1 MTSKPKKAR
10 SNPEAK
16 SVPALL
22 AENRA
27 FRQKLRQREAFDAL
41 QKKKE
46 ESARSGR
53 ALFKNLLQ
61 SSPVVF
67 YAREPF
73 GDFGFTYISEN
84 VRQQLGVPATQFMRT
99 PKFWESRIHFEEA
112 GRTHRVL
119 AELPAQ
125 AQGRLSLE
133 YRFLHADG
141 RYHWLKDDLRLIRNA
156 EGLPLEIEGHWLD
169 VTDRRRLEESLSDEA
184 ARYHKLAETVGEIV
198 WTRDAEGHTIAI
210 SPNAREIL
218 GFEPGELLNMRRRLW
233 WKRIQ
238 PEDAVRVRAAFQG
251 LILDGRPYTVDY
263 RIKRSDESWL
273 EVREKGIVRRK
284 NDGLVL
290 ADGTV
295 VELIRDRESAIA
307 DFIDERRRLEGLLQR
322 SEERFRLLVDNMPS
336 GVAVYEPRDD
346 GRDFI
351 IKDFNRAAERI
362 DGAAREDILNRS
374 VLQVFPGVVPLGL
387 LDVFQRVWK
396 TGRPEHH
403 PASLYRD
410 ERVVSWRD
418 NFVYKLPTG
427 EIVAIYDDVT
437 ERKMAE
443 AALLESYRKNQKAL
457 AATVE
462 SMAEIGEQRDPFTA
476 EHQKRAAGLAR
487 AIAGELGLPR
497 DKVEEI
503 HIGGRLHDIG
513 MISLPLEIL
522 SKPGKVTDVEFE
534 RLKMHT
540 KLGADIVRKADFSP
554 AIVNMVLHHHERL
567 DGTGYPDGLK
577 RGEIGLE
584 AMCLAVADV
593 VEAMSS
599 DRPHRP
605 AAGID
610 KALEEIERN
619 KGVLYDERVA
629 DTCLTI
635 FREKGFKLG

>member
-1 MTSKPKKAR
+1 
-10 SNPEAK
+10 
-16 SVPALL
+16 
-22 AENRA
+22 
-27 FRQKLRQREAFDAL
+27 
-41 QKKKE
+41 
-46 ESARSGR
+46 
-53 ALFKNLLQ
+53 
-61 SSPVVF
+61 
-67 YAREPF
+67 
-73 GDFGFTYISEN
+73 
-84 VRQQLGVPATQFMRT
+84 MRT

-112 GRTHRVL
+112 ARTHRVL

-351 IKDFNRAAERI
+351 IKDFNRAA
-362 DGAAREDILNRS
+362 
-374 VLQVFPGVVPLGL
+374 
-387 LDVFQRVWK
+387 
-396 TGRPEHH
+396 
-403 PASLYRD
+403 
-410 ERVVSWRD
+410 
-418 NFVYKLPTG
+418 
-427 EIVAIYDDVT
+427 
-437 ERKMAE
+437 
-443 AALLESYRKNQKAL
+443 
-457 AATVE
+457 
-462 SMAEIGEQRDPFTA
+462 
-476 EHQKRAAGLAR
+476 GLAR

-513 MISLPLEIL
+513 MISLPLKIL
-522 SKPGKVTDVEFE
+522 SKPGKVTDIEFE
-534 RLKMHT
+534 RLKTHT

-554 AIVNMVLHHHERL
+554 AIVDMVLHHHERL

-577 RGEIGLE
+577 REEIGLE

>member
-1 MTSKPKKAR
+1 
-10 SNPEAK
+10 
-16 SVPALL
+16 
-22 AENRA
+22 
-27 FRQKLRQREAFDAL
+27 
-41 QKKKE
+41 
-46 ESARSGR
+46 
-53 ALFKNLLQ
+53 
-61 SSPVVF
+61 
-67 YAREPF
+67 
-73 GDFGFTYISEN
+73 
-84 VRQQLGVPATQFMRT
+84 MRT

-112 GRTHRVL
+112 ARTHRVL

-351 IKDFNRAAERI
+351 IKDFNRAA
-362 DGAAREDILNRS
+362 
-374 VLQVFPGVVPLGL
+374 
-387 LDVFQRVWK
+387 
-396 TGRPEHH
+396 
-403 PASLYRD
+403 
-410 ERVVSWRD
+410 
-418 NFVYKLPTG
+418 
-427 EIVAIYDDVT
+427 
-437 ERKMAE
+437 
-443 AALLESYRKNQKAL
+443 
-457 AATVE
+457 
-462 SMAEIGEQRDPFTA
+462 
-476 EHQKRAAGLAR
+476 GLAR

-513 MISLPLEIL
+513 MISLPLKIL
-522 SKPGKVTDVEFE
+522 SKPGKVTDIEFE
-534 RLKMHT
+534 RLKTHT

-554 AIVNMVLHHHERL
+554 GR
-567 DGTGYPDGLK
+567 DGLPRWPEA
-577 RGEIGLE
+577 RGNRPRGH
-584 AMCLAVADV
+584 VPGGGRRGRSHV
-593 VEAMSS
+593 V
-599 DRPHRP
+599 RP
-605 AAGID
+605 AAPPRRRHRQGPRGD
-610 KALEEIERN
+610 RAEQGRPLRRARR
-619 KGVLYDERVA
+619 GHLPDDLPGERVQA
-629 DTCLTI
+629 RMTPPRRGD
-635 FREKGFKLG
+635 RRPARAKLSSSGPPPS